1 MKIEQ
6 TVRRFAAR
14 MKQLANRELEQAKK
28 DVTRK
33 FVKTGHGLRGT
44 SGFVYR

>member
-6 TVRRFAAR
+6 TVRVFAAR
-14 MKQLANRELEQAKK
+14 MKQLATKELEQAKK

-33 FVKTGHGLRGT
+33 FVKTPLGLRGA

>member
-6 TVRRFAAR
+6 TVRIFASR
-14 MKQLANRELEQAKK
+14 MKQFAAKELERAKK

-33 FVKTGHGLRGT
+33 FVKTPLGLRGS